1 MRCAQGNYANTT
13 HPEWMIRS
21 PENWNNDTQ
30 TPGRNMY
37 GLDLSDPEC
46 VDWLVDWVGDT
57 MVEFNCKM
65 MMLSR
70 LVCCPSR

>member
-1 MRCAQGNYANTT
+1 MQGNYANTT

-70 LVCCPSR
+70 FACCPSR